1 LLAAGGEV
9 QGLSVDQLKARVKQ
23 LQPCLDA
30 SLFSGTEFGIARSPF
45 RTLSLAGF
53 PLFSTLWGH
62 QMAPLE
68 TL

>member
-9 QGLSVDQLKARVKQ
+9 QGLSVDQLQARVKQ
-23 LQPCLDA
+23 LQSCLDA
-30 SLFSGTEFGIARSPF
+30 SLFSRNEFGIVPSPV
-45 RTLSLAGF
+45 RTLSLAGL

-68 TL
+68 IL